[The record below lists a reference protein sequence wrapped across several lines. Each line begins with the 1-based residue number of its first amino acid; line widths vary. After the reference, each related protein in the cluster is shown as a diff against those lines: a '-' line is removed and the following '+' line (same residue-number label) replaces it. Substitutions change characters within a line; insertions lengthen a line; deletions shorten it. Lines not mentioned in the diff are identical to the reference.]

1 MTVLRRTM
9 SRNDKE
15 GMSNRREK
23 TIRLNRFGNTLNYD
37 GANGKTVKN
46 ISVSHGDHTLYVYIA
61 FSDGTEVAVHF
72 NTLPVADVT
81 LCGDV
86 HGDLEVIARSGP
98 TVLPELA
105 YLHWDQIQ
113 PPPKERKLKKR
124 IG

>member
-1 MTVLRRTM
+1 M
-9 SRNDKE
+9 SRKDKE
-15 GMSNRREK
+15 GMSKRREK
-23 TIRLNRFGNTLNYD
+23 TIRLNRFGNTLTYD

-61 FSDGTEVAVHF
+61 FTDDTEVAVHF

-81 LCGDV
+81 LCRDV
-86 HGDLEVIARSGP
+86 NGDLEPIARSGP

-105 YLHWDQIQ
+105 YLHWDRIQ

-124 IG
+124 TG